1 MKNIALKYGVTVE
14 QILEWNGLQTTNIYV
29 GQKLKLY
36 SSKTVAPT
44 PPPAPKPVQPAKKY
58 YTVKAGDTFGKI
70 ASRNNLDQAQ
80 LKKLNPG
87 VNINNII
94 VGQRI
99 RIK

>member
-1 MKNIALKYGVTVE
+1 
-14 QILEWNGLQTTNIYV
+14 
-29 GQKLKLY
+29 
-36 SSKTVAPT
+36 
-44 PPPAPKPVQPAKKY
+44 VQPAKKY

-70 ASRNNLDQAQ
+70 ASRNNLEQSQ

>member
-1 MKNIALKYGVTVE
+1 
-14 QILEWNGLQTTNIYV
+14 
-29 GQKLKLY
+29 
-36 SSKTVAPT
+36 VAPT
-44 PPPAPKPVQPAKKY
+44 PAPAPKPVPAKKY

-70 ASRNNLDQAQ
+70 ASRNNLEQSQ

-87 VNINNII
+87 VNVNNIV